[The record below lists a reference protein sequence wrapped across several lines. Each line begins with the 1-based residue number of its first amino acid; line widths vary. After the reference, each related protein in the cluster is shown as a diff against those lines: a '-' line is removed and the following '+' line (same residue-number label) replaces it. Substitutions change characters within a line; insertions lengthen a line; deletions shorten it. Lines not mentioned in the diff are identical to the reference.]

1 MNENTA
7 SETLGR
13 RMDRFLRMR
22 RAMLWTHVALGIL
35 SGAACTVGLILFLSS
50 LSHHGGPSYTRGGG
64 SVMAAI
70 FFFAVLP
77 LIVSYL
83 NCADREAET
92 FTRFATFLLLLIG
105 ISIIANIAVLWILLT
120 RYSAFA
126 LLMVYTLQFSAYTVI
141 GKVLLEPGPNSDDF
155 DW

>member
-1 MNENTA
+1 MNQSTA

-13 RMDRFLRMR
+13 RMDRFLRLR

-35 SGAACTVGLILFLSS
+35 SGAACTVGLILFVSG
-50 LSHHGGPSYTRGGG
+50 LSHRGGQPHIRGGG
-64 SVMAAI
+64 SLMAVI

-92 FTRFATFLLLLIG
+92 FTRFFIFLVLLIG
-105 ISIIANIAVLWILLT
+105 ISITANIAVFWILMT

-126 LLMVYTLQFSAYTVI
+126 LVMVYTMQFSAYTVI
-141 GKVLLEPGPNSDDF
+141 GKVLLEPGPKSDDF

>member
-1 MNENTA
+1 MNEDTA
-7 SETLGR
+7 PETLGR
-13 RMDRFLRMR
+13 RIDRFLRMR
-22 RAMLWTHVALGIL
+22 RAMFWTHVALGIL
-35 SGAACTVGLILFLSS
+35 SGAACAVGVILFLSS
-50 LSHHGGPSYTRGGG
+50 LSHRGGPSYTRGGG
-64 SVMAAI
+64 TVIAVI

-105 ISIIANIAVLWILLT
+105 ISIIANIAVLSILLT

-126 LLMVYTLQFSAYTVI
+126 LLLVYTTQFSAYTVI
-141 GKVLLEPGPNSDDF
+141 GKVLLEPGQNSDDF